1 MKSSFIYLLKIMGNS
16 DPLLYAERGEKIHNP
31 LELVN
36 MNKNIVLTSCVTLI
50 SLSSC
55 LNYFQNEG

>member
-1 MKSSFIYLLKIMGNS
+1 MLK
-16 DPLLYAERGEKIHNP
+16 EKKIHNP

-36 MNKNIVLTSCVTLI
+36 MNKNIVLTRCVTLI
-50 SLSSC
+50 SLSCC